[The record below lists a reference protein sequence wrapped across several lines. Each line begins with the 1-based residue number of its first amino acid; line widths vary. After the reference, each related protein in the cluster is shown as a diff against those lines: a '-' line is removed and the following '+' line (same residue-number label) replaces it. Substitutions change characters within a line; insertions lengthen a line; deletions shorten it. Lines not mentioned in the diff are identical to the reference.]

1 MTLPKIS
8 VITPSYNQAQFIE
21 ATLKSVL
28 DQDYPNLEYLVVD
41 GGSTDGSAEIIE
53 KYAGRLTYWVS
64 EKDGGQSHAINKG
77 LRRATG
83 DILCWLNSDDAFLPG
98 TLAFVAEQLAN
109 GTGTHAIVGD
119 CSVLYL
125 DDRPSV
131 TIKGGYTGH
140 EQLLKFWEGYTMH
153 QPTIF
158 WRREVFE
165 KVGLLDESLHYIM
178 DFDYWTRISKEFG
191 FRTVN
196 RTLAR
201 VTHHAAAKT
210 GDDFV
215 RYNADLRKHA
225 KSYWGSPLTL
235 AYWRLAYSMWRH
247 YSGLPAVRRL
257 QAKSRRLQAKS
268 RRPPS
273 L

>member
-1 MTLPKIS
+1 
-8 VITPSYNQAQFIE
+8 
-21 ATLKSVL
+21 
-28 DQDYPNLEYLVVD
+28 
-41 GGSTDGSAEIIE
+41 
-53 KYAGRLTYWVS
+53 
-64 EKDGGQSHAINKG
+64 
-77 LRRATG
+77 
-83 DILCWLNSDDAFLPG
+83 
-98 TLAFVAEQLAN
+98 
-109 GTGTHAIVGD
+109 
-119 CSVLYL
+119 
-125 DDRPSV
+125 
-131 TIKGGYTGH
+131 
-140 EQLLKFWEGYTMH
+140 MH

-165 KVGLLDESLHYIM
+165 KVGLLDENLHYIM

-191 FRTVN
+191 FKAVN

-201 VTHHAAAKT
+201 VTYHAAAKT

-247 YSGLPAVRRL
+247 YSGLPAVRSL
-257 QAKSRRLQAKS
+257 QAKNRRLQAKS
-268 RRPPS
+268 RRRPS

>member
-1 MTLPKIS
+1 MTLSKIS

-28 DQDYPNLEYLVVD
+28 DQDYPNLEYIVVD
-41 GGSTDGSAEIIE
+41 GGSADGSAEIIE
-53 KYAGRLTYWVS
+53 KYADRLAYWVS

-77 LRRATG
+77 LQRATG
-83 DILCWLNSDDAFLPG
+83 DILCWLNSDDVFLPG
-98 TLAFVAEQLAN
+98 TLAFVAKQLAD
-109 GTGTHAIVGD
+109 GAGAHAIVGD
-119 CSVLYL
+119 CSILYL
-125 DDRPSV
+125 DERPSV
-131 TIKGGYTGH
+131 IVKGGYTGH
-140 EQLLKFWEGYTMH
+140 QQLLKFWEGYAMH
-153 QPTIF
+153 QPAIF

-191 FRTVN
+191 FRAVN

-201 VTHHAAAKT
+201 ATYHAAAKT

-215 RYNADLRKHA
+215 RYNADLRKRA
-225 KSYWGSPLTL
+225 RSYWGSPLTP

-247 YSGLPAVRRL
+247 YSVLPAVRSL
-257 QAKSRRLQAKS
+257 QVKSRRLLS
-268 RRPPS
+268 P
-273 L
+273 